1 MSNQAGR
8 FSSTRVLRAKNIWR
22 KLEAHFNALRSSC
35 QRLGIACKRV
45 ATDRA
50 LELALFDFL
59 RERMQRT
66 RGVKRFAR
74 QRR

>member
-1 MSNQAGR
+1 M
-8 FSSTRVLRAKNIWR
+8 
-22 KLEAHFNALRSSC
+22 
-35 QRLGIACKRV
+35 
-45 ATDRA
+45 TDLLSHTEFRDVVYDMCG
-50 LELALFDFL
+50 ERWWNRESPLFDFL